1 MGDKEATVRWTG
13 KGLRFESVIPQTGV
27 RFYQDSPVEGGAV
40 GPSPMD
46 LVLAAV
52 GGCTAMDVVSILEKM
67 REPVRGLEV
76 RVSGERATDH
86 PRIYRKVHVH
96 YRVEGEGLDPEKVR
110 KAIDLSQSKY
120 CSVSAM
126 VRASAE
132 LTYGWEIAEAAA
144 GGLAGAGKEAHDGAA
159 D

>member
-1 MGDKEATVRWTG
+1 MG
-13 KGLRFESVIPQTGV
+13 KGLRLETVVAQTGV
-27 RFYQDSPVEGGAV
+27 KFYQDSPTEGEAV

-67 REPVRGLEV
+67 REPVRGIEV
-76 RVSGERATDH
+76 RVSGERSSEH
-86 PRIYRKVHVH
+86 PRIYEKIHIH
-96 YRVEGEGLDPEKVR
+96 YSVGGQGLDPEKVR

-120 CSVSAM
+120 CSVAAM
-126 VRASAE
+126 LRASAE
-132 LTYGWEIAEAAA
+132 LTYGWEIVKDDV
-144 GGLAGAGKEAHDGAA
+144 GGSAGARKEVRDGAE